1 MYFFESP
8 AYYAPA
14 GLGIVTQIVFLI
26 LKLTNTINWA
36 WPVVLIP
43 LTVLAFYTFTFIV
56 AFPFILDL
64 CNNISGDDC

>member
-8 AYYAPA
+8 AYYAPT
-14 GLGIVTQIVFLI
+14 GLGIVTQIVLLI

-43 LTVLAFYTFTFIV
+43 LAILAFYTFTFIIV
-56 AFPFILDL
+56 FQFLLDL
-64 CNNISGDDC
+64 CSKISSDDY